1 MVTKKDKT
9 LAKNIKRLRKSA
21 KLKQYQLAEK
31 VGVSD
36 KYIQYIES
44 AKRIPSMKTL
54 YKIANALGKKVKD
67 FFSF

>member
-1 MVTKKDKT
+1 MVNKKDKA
-9 LAKNIKRLRKSA
+9 LAKNIKRLWKSA
-21 KLKQYQLAEK
+21 KLNLYQLAEM

-44 AKRIPSMKTL
+44 AKRTPSMKTL
-54 YKIANALGKKVKD
+54 YKIANALGAKVKD